1 MIALDDA
8 LAPPRNPDNLRLR
21 RRQVDYA
28 RQLLADLPDE
38 ATAIEILRLR
48 QHVVKAS
55 RLSVGIYPTSAALR
69 ADLAQASADIG
80 MFPDAVREGEAAL
93 KLDGLTPHQDKK
105 LSKEQR
111 SFLESQIKQWGGEGQ
126 GPDPQGRGP
135 QEMIEARRLNTG
147 DLYRQAR
154 RAASWGIAVSLGLG
168 LAKLVGGLVG
178 GSLAL
183 VSDAAHSL
191 VDAVISSALV
201 GALLVA
207 QKPADDQHPY
217 GHARFE
223 AVAGAGVAMV
233 LILLAIEIAREAI
246 SSVGGH
252 REPPAAFTLA
262 IALAGAG
269 FQEALFHYARAVAKK
284 TGSAA
289 LMATA
294 WDYRLDAIGG
304 LAVVAGVALARWG
317 GPGWAWADHAAAI
330 VIAGA
335 VFWIGGNLLWGNIQD
350 LMDRQADP
358 SVLKT
363 VHDESMDV
371 LGVLR
376 RREAEG
382 PQGRARISRRHPRR
396 GRPRPHRPPRPR
408 HRPRRQGPPDQP
420 GPADPRRPRPH
431 RALARQVDFGL
442 TISPCRAR
450 RPGPSSLASVRPPDR
465 Q

>member
-1 MIALDDA
+1 M
-8 LAPPRNPDNLRLR
+8 
-21 RRQVDYA
+21 
-28 RQLLADLPDE
+28 
-38 ATAIEILRLR
+38 T
-48 QHVVKAS
+48 
-55 RLSVGIYPTSAALR
+55 
-69 ADLAQASADIG
+69 
-80 MFPDAVREGEAAL
+80 
-93 KLDGLTPHQDKK
+93 
-105 LSKEQR
+105 
-111 SFLESQIKQWGGEGQ
+111 
-126 GPDPQGRGP
+126 
-135 QEMIEARRLNTG
+135 EARHLSTG

-207 QKPADDQHPY
+207 QRPADDEHPY

-233 LILLAIEIAREAI
+233 LILLALGIAREAI
-246 SSVGGH
+246 VSVGGP
-252 REPPAAFTLA
+252 REAPAAFTLV
-262 IALAGAG
+262 IALGGAV
-269 FQEALFHYARAVAKK
+269 FQEVLFHYARAVARK

-350 LMDRQADP
+350 LMDRQAEP

-371 LGVLR
+371 RGVLGVEKLR
-376 RREAEG
+376 VRKVGLEYLVDIHVEVDPGHTVRDGHAIAHAVKDRLINRVLPIRDVLVHIE
-382 PQGRARISRRHPRR
+382 PS
-396 GRPRPHRPPRPR
+396 
-408 HRPRRQGPPDQP
+408 PDKS
-420 GPADPRRPRPH
+420 D
-431 RALARQVDFGL
+431 
-442 TISPCRAR
+442 S
-450 RPGPSSLASVRPPDR
+450 
-465 Q
+465 